1 MKSIMKKTDSLPSF
15 FISSIP
21 KSGTHLL
28 RQIIFGIPHT
38 THKTNLVLY
47 QGTIDQQKDHF
58 KKLSQLK
65 PNEFIVGHIY
75 YSDRWAKM
83 LQSLGMKHVFIS
95 RDLRDV
101 IVSLHYYILAHLP
114 NHPLY
119 EYFKKASTTRKDC
132 YMALIKGMKEY
143 NYPNSKEYFNWFK
156 GWMDDPE
163 TLTVTYEE
171 LMVSRSSRRKA
182 ITRIANYLWEDLS
195 PPVPIPNMVNLME
208 KSVNP
213 GRSPTFRK
221 GQIGNWREEFDE
233 ELIRTFKQ
241 VAGGELIRLGYE
253 KDDKW

>member
-1 MKSIMKKTDSLPSF
+1 
-15 FISSIP
+15 
-21 KSGTHLL
+21 
-28 RQIIFGIPHT
+28 
-38 THKTNLVLY
+38 
-47 QGTIDQQKDHF
+47 
-58 KKLSQLK
+58 
-65 PNEFIVGHIY
+65 
-75 YSDRWAKM
+75 
-83 LQSLGMKHVFIS
+83 
-95 RDLRDV
+95 
-101 IVSLHYYILAHLP
+101 
-114 NHPLY
+114 
-119 EYFKKASTTRKDC
+119 
-132 YMALIKGMKEY
+132 
-143 NYPNSKEYFNWFK
+143 
-156 GWMDDPE
+156 MDDPE

-171 LMVSRSSRRKA
+171 LMVSISSRRKA